1 MNQVLAG
8 TTALILAF
16 LLWGLGKKPRN
27 FLISKN
33 NQNLIKIT
41 NDSQISLV
49 KSANDLDSPKTQV
62 ISKLKIDWKP
72 PQSIQETI
80 LLRKKLR
87 QLITGGPEERLEAIV
102 LSDLWGHQSV
112 IPTLKRGLRDTDS
125 YVVERAANALFKYK
139 GCSNQLSQESRR
151 PPRNVAL
158 LR

>member
-1 MNQVLAG
+1 MSQIFAG
-8 TTALILAF
+8 AAALTLTL

-49 KSANDLDSPKTQV
+49 KTANDLDSPKTQV
-62 ISKLKIDWKP
+62 ISKLKVDWKP

-87 QLITGGPEERLEAIV
+87 KLITGGPEERLEAIL
-102 LSDLWGHQSV
+102 LSDLWGDKSV
-112 IPTLKRGLRDTDS
+112 IPILKRGLRDTDS

-151 PPRNVAL
+151 PQRNVAL
-158 LR
+158 MR